1 MSGALVRGAV
11 GAALALAVLSP
22 VLAEETVRTPAAGL
36 SISEYFTCPE
46 PPHRGLLTL
55 EPSGV
60 ATLIVTR
67 GFDPRKGRSTIHK
80 KRLSQDEVEEMAALL
95 RGSDY
100 ESIPETTFDA
110 IHGRPR
116 RTDACGRSIE
126 ITLGGKI
133 KRIRY
138 DHGYDNPPA
147 LDAIL
152 KGIHAI
158 LDRHEWVQDPPV
170 PK

>member
-1 MSGALVRGAV
+1 MSRALVRGAV
-11 GAALALAVLSP
+11 GAALVFAVLSP

-36 SISEYFTCPE
+36 SISEYFNCPG
-46 PPHRGLLTL
+46 PPQRGLLTI
-55 EPSGV
+55 ESSGA

-80 KRLSQDEVEEMAALL
+80 KRLSQKEMEEMAALL
-95 RGSDY
+95 RGSGY

-116 RTDACGRSIE
+116 WTDACSRSIE
-126 ITLGGKI
+126 ITLDGKI
-133 KRIRY
+133 KNIRY
-138 DHGYDNPPA
+138 DRGYDNPPA

-158 LDRHEWVQDPPV
+158 LDRHEWVDDPPV